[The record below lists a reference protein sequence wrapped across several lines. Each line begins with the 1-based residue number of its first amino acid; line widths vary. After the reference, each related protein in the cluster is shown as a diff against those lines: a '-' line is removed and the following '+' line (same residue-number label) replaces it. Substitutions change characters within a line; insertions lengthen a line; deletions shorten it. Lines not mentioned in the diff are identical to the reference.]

1 MKISKLKSTLINFQN
16 PLIKTIIND
25 EEKEIQN
32 ISKSIIKRMEEEKIK
47 LNEIPFIKDSN
58 TLKLLLYSIHKKNKL
73 EHDILFISHYLTSFK
88 SIINLINEKKTL
100 IDSTKILNELSNNIK
115 IEKKINKSIICR
127 YGDLGDKFYLILQGS
142 ISVIVKK
149 EIQIEMTEY
158 EYYLY
163 LKNLKKYSENELIE
177 DNLKANKFHY
187 DNIKMKNFIENEIE
201 YKIPREEK
209 QINYPEID
217 KEQLKYCNCENYINR
232 ILPIVNNENDLIKK
246 KKLSLFI
253 YYHVID
259 LKEGNTFGDIALSGN
274 FKRTA
279 TIICNE
285 DCIFGTLKKKTYDNC
300 IKVTFEKIRSSNIN
314 FLINCDLFKGVKYE
328 VFMKKYYNYFTIIHF
343 KQGNFLFKQN
353 EKRNEIYIIKNGLV
367 EINIKSTYRDLVK
380 IINLKNYN
388 LNVEDE
394 IIQLKKKNLTFGNL
408 LTKSKLFK
416 IIKLGKNEI
425 LGLNDYINNDEL
437 FYCNAICKSNILEV
451 FSINYKIFTNI
462 CDTDFTINENLNLY
476 NIKRNNKIFERI
488 NLMRSNYLN
497 KDIDNIQRDLNDFSK
512 EFDEKQDLMKINK
525 NKVLLNT
532 VYKPNKFSK
541 LFKKIN
547 YRNNNIKFRH
557 LNNHIHN
564 RTNSSNEKNKT
575 NINYFSSD
583 ENSVSK
589 NITLRENT
597 FKLIKSKIQKKKKIK
612 SLNSLSITDNFS
624 LIKINE
630 NKNNVNKEMTK
641 KRILIP
647 IKPLLK
653 NDKSFKTLKEFKMN
667 IISTTTF
674 IQNHNKEKKIIDKI
688 FYNALHNQSQSL
700 SETKRFQKKESSFI
714 RQVDFLILDKAM
726 ENYCTKKNKN
736 IFFNKNNQIYKNY
749 SPSFIN
755 NSD

>member
-32 ISKSIIKRMEEEKIK
+32 ISKSLIKRMEEEKIK

-232 ILPIVNNENDLIKK
+232 ILPIVNNDNDLIKK

-380 IINLKNYN
+380 IINLKNNN

-624 LIKINE
+624 LIQIKE

-714 RQVDFLILDKAM
+714 RQVDFLILDKVM
-726 ENYCTKKNKN
+726 ENYSSKKNKN
-736 IFFNKNNQIYKNY
+736 IFLNKTNRLYKNKNPLYN
-749 SPSFIN
+749 N

>member
-32 ISKSIIKRMEEEKIK
+32 ISKSLIKRMEEEKIK

-380 IINLKNYN
+380 IINLKNNN

-476 NIKRNNKIFERI
+476 NLKRNNKIFERI

-512 EFDEKQDLMKINK
+512 EFDEKKDLMKINK

-726 ENYCTKKNKN
+726 ENYSSKKNKN
-736 IFFNKNNQIYKNY
+736 IFLNKTNRLYKNKNPLYN
-749 SPSFIN
+749 N

>member
-32 ISKSIIKRMEEEKIK
+32 ISKSLIKRMEEEKIK

-217 KEQLKYCNCENYINR
+217 KEQLKLCNSENYINR
-232 ILPIVNNENDLIKK
+232 ILPIVNNDNDLIKK

-380 IINLKNYN
+380 IINLKNNN

-476 NIKRNNKIFERI
+476 NLKRNNKIFERI

-512 EFDEKQDLMKINK
+512 EFDEKKDLMKINK

-726 ENYCTKKNKN
+726 ENYSSKKNKN
-736 IFFNKNNQIYKNY
+736 IFLNKTNRLYKNKNPLYN
-749 SPSFIN
+749 N

>member
-1 MKISKLKSTLINFQN
+1 MKISKLKSTLINFKN
-16 PLIKTIIND
+16 PLLKTILSD

-32 ISKSIIKRMEEEKIK
+32 ISKSLIKRMEEEKIK

-380 IINLKNYN
+380 IINLKNNN

-476 NIKRNNKIFERI
+476 NLKRNNKIFERI

-512 EFDEKQDLMKINK
+512 EFDEKKDLMKINK

-564 RTNSSNEKNKT
+564 RTDSSNEKNKT

-726 ENYCTKKNKN
+726 ENYSSKKNKN
-736 IFFNKNNQIYKNY
+736 IFLNKTNRLYKNKNPLYN
-749 SPSFIN
+749 N

>member
-32 ISKSIIKRMEEEKIK
+32 ISKSLIKRMEEEKIK

-232 ILPIVNNENDLIKK
+232 ILPIVNNDNDLIKK

-380 IINLKNYN
+380 IINLKNNN

-476 NIKRNNKIFERI
+476 NLKRNNKIFERI

-512 EFDEKQDLMKINK
+512 EFDEKKDLMKINK

-726 ENYCTKKNKN
+726 ENYSSKKNKN
-736 IFFNKNNQIYKNY
+736 IFLNKTNRLYKNKNPLYN
-749 SPSFIN
+749 N

>member
-32 ISKSIIKRMEEEKIK
+32 ISKSLIKRMEEEKIK

-380 IINLKNYN
+380 IINLKNNN

-726 ENYCTKKNKN
+726 ENYSSKKNKN
-736 IFFNKNNQIYKNY
+736 IFLNKTNRLYKNKNPLYN
-749 SPSFIN
+749 N

>member
-32 ISKSIIKRMEEEKIK
+32 ISKSLIKRMEEEKIK

-512 EFDEKQDLMKINK
+512 EFDEKKDLMKINK

-564 RTNSSNEKNKT
+564 RTDSSNEKNKT

-674 IQNHNKEKKIIDKI
+674 IQNQNKEKKIIDKI

-726 ENYCTKKNKN
+726 ENYSSKKNKN
-736 IFFNKNNQIYKNY
+736 IFLNKTNRLYKNKNPLYN
-749 SPSFIN
+749 N

>member
-32 ISKSIIKRMEEEKIK
+32 ISKSLIKRMEEEKIK

-232 ILPIVNNENDLIKK
+232 ILPIVNNDNDLIKK

-380 IINLKNYN
+380 IINLKNNN

-497 KDIDNIQRDLNDFSK
+497 KDINNIQRDLNDFSK
-512 EFDEKQDLMKINK
+512 EFDEKKDLMKINK

-624 LIKINE
+624 LIQIKE

-714 RQVDFLILDKAM
+714 RQVDFLILDKVM
-726 ENYCTKKNKN
+726 ENYSSKKNKN
-736 IFFNKNNQIYKNY
+736 IFLNKTNRLYKNKNPLYN
-749 SPSFIN
+749 N

>member
-1 MKISKLKSTLINFQN
+1 M
-16 PLIKTIIND
+16 
-25 EEKEIQN
+25 
-32 ISKSIIKRMEEEKIK
+32 
-47 LNEIPFIKDSN
+47 
-58 TLKLLLYSIHKKNKL
+58 
-73 EHDILFISHYLTSFK
+73 
-88 SIINLINEKKTL
+88 
-100 IDSTKILNELSNNIK
+100 
-115 IEKKINKSIICR
+115 
-127 YGDLGDKFYLILQGS
+127 
-142 ISVIVKK
+142 
-149 EIQIEMTEY
+149 
-158 EYYLY
+158 
-163 LKNLKKYSENELIE
+163 
-177 DNLKANKFHY
+177 
-187 DNIKMKNFIENEIE
+187 
-201 YKIPREEK
+201 
-209 QINYPEID
+209 
-217 KEQLKYCNCENYINR
+217 
-232 ILPIVNNENDLIKK
+232 
-246 KKLSLFI
+246 
-253 YYHVID
+253 
-259 LKEGNTFGDIALSGN
+259 
-274 FKRTA
+274 
-279 TIICNE
+279 
-285 DCIFGTLKKKTYDNC
+285 
-300 IKVTFEKIRSSNIN
+300 
-314 FLINCDLFKGVKYE
+314 FKGVKYE

-380 IINLKNYN
+380 IINLKNNN

-476 NIKRNNKIFERI
+476 NLKRNNKIFERI

-512 EFDEKQDLMKINK
+512 EFDEKKDLMKINK

-583 ENSVSK
+583 ENSDSK

-597 FKLIKSKIQKKKKIK
+597 FKLIKNKIQKKKKIK

-700 SETKRFQKKESSFI
+700 SETKRFQKKESPFI

-726 ENYCTKKNKN
+726 ENYSSKKNKN
-736 IFFNKNNQIYKNY
+736 IFLNKTNRLYKNKNPLYN
-749 SPSFIN
+749 N

>member
-32 ISKSIIKRMEEEKIK
+32 ISKSLIKRMEEEKIK

-232 ILPIVNNENDLIKK
+232 ILPIVNNDNDLIKK

-380 IINLKNYN
+380 IINLKNNN

-714 RQVDFLILDKAM
+714 RQVDFLILDKVM
-726 ENYCTKKNKN
+726 ENYSSKKNKN
-736 IFFNKNNQIYKNY
+736 IFLNKTNRLYKNKNPLYN
-749 SPSFIN
+749 N

>member
-32 ISKSIIKRMEEEKIK
+32 ISKSLIKRMEEEKIK

-380 IINLKNYN
+380 IINLKNNN

-512 EFDEKQDLMKINK
+512 EFDEKKDLMKINK

-564 RTNSSNEKNKT
+564 RTDSSNEKNKT

-726 ENYCTKKNKN
+726 ENYSSKKNKN
-736 IFFNKNNQIYKNY
+736 IFLNKTNRLYKNKNPLYN
-749 SPSFIN
+749 N

>member
-32 ISKSIIKRMEEEKIK
+32 ISKSLIKRMEEEKIK

-380 IINLKNYN
+380 IINLKNNN

-512 EFDEKQDLMKINK
+512 EFDEKKDLMKINK

-726 ENYCTKKNKN
+726 ENYSSKKNKN
-736 IFFNKNNQIYKNY
+736 IFLNKTNRLYKNKNPLYN
-749 SPSFIN
+749 N

>member
-32 ISKSIIKRMEEEKIK
+32 ISKSLIKRMEEEKIK

-380 IINLKNYN
+380 IINLKNNN

-425 LGLNDYINNDEL
+425 FGLNDYINNDEL

-512 EFDEKQDLMKINK
+512 EFDEKKDLMKINK

-726 ENYCTKKNKN
+726 ENYSSKKNKN
-736 IFFNKNNQIYKNY
+736 IFLNKTNRLYKNKNPLYN
-749 SPSFIN
+749 N

>member
-32 ISKSIIKRMEEEKIK
+32 ISKSLIKRMEEEKIK

-232 ILPIVNNENDLIKK
+232 ILPIVNNDNDLIKK

-380 IINLKNYN
+380 IINLKNNN

-476 NIKRNNKIFERI
+476 NLKRNNKIFERI

-512 EFDEKQDLMKINK
+512 EFDEKKDLMKINK

-624 LIKINE
+624 LIQIKE

-726 ENYCTKKNKN
+726 ENYSSKKNKN
-736 IFFNKNNQIYKNY
+736 IFLNKTNRLYKNKNPLYN
-749 SPSFIN
+749 N

>member
-32 ISKSIIKRMEEEKIK
+32 ISKSLIKRMEEEKIK

-232 ILPIVNNENDLIKK
+232 ILPIVNKDNDLIKK

-343 KQGNFLFKQN
+343 KQGNFLFKQY

-476 NIKRNNKIFERI
+476 NLKRNNKIFERI

-564 RTNSSNEKNKT
+564 RTDSSNEKNKT

-583 ENSVSK
+583 ENSFSK

-726 ENYCTKKNKN
+726 ENYSSKKNKN
-736 IFFNKNNQIYKNY
+736 IFLNKTNRLYKNKNPLYN
-749 SPSFIN
+749 N

>member
-32 ISKSIIKRMEEEKIK
+32 ISKSLIKRMEEEKIK

-476 NIKRNNKIFERI
+476 NLKRNNKIFERI
-488 NLMRSNYLN
+488 NLMRSNYLK

-512 EFDEKQDLMKINK
+512 EFDEKKDLMKINK

-726 ENYCTKKNKN
+726 ENYSSKKNKN
-736 IFFNKNNQIYKNY
+736 IFLNKTNRLYKNKNPLYN
-749 SPSFIN
+749 N

>member
-32 ISKSIIKRMEEEKIK
+32 ISKSLIKRMEEEKIK

-232 ILPIVNNENDLIKK
+232 ILPIVNNDNDLIKK

-380 IINLKNYN
+380 IINLKNNN

-425 LGLNDYINNDEL
+425 FGLNDYINNDEL

-512 EFDEKQDLMKINK
+512 EFDEKKDLMKINK

-726 ENYCTKKNKN
+726 ENYSSKKNKN
-736 IFFNKNNQIYKNY
+736 IFLNKTNRLYKNKNPLYN
-749 SPSFIN
+749 N